1 VLLINDN
8 IAALGAEN
16 NLDATDTAM
25 STVVGQLS
33 SGLQIQTAADNPAG
47 YSIAQSLQSEING
60 YGAAESNAQ
69 TAVSV
74 LQTAQGAI
82 NQQEAIL
89 QQANTIATQAANTTT
104 DNGTAN
110 TADTQEFQSLIA
122 QLDQIAQSTTYAG
135 INLLNT
141 AAAYTNGS
149 GVLVSAVGEPVLT
162 FQVGP
167 AAGNASDE
175 VAVNLVN
182 TSAAS
187 LAVSGLSLDSVA
199 SASAAMTAVQTAIQT
214 LASAAAVLG
223 SSQNQI
229 QTLSNNVTVAQQN
242 LTSAHADLVDVNV
255 AQATSQFTSLQIL
268 EQSGIS
274 VLSQAQQ
281 LPQLAL
287 KLI

>member
-1 VLLINDN
+1 MLQINDN

-16 NLDATDTAM
+16 NLNATDTQL
-25 STVVGQLS
+25 SSVVSQLS
-33 SGLQIQTAADNPAG
+33 SGLAIQTAADNPAG

-60 YGAAESNAQ
+60 YGAAISNSQ

-74 LQTAQGAI
+74 LQTAQSAM

-104 DNGTAN
+104 AADPSAASADN
-110 TADTQEFQSLIA
+110 QEFQSLIA
-122 QLDQIAQSTTYAG
+122 QLDQIASSTTYAG
-135 INLLNT
+135 VNLLDGSN
-141 AAAYTNGS
+141 AA
-149 GVLVSAVGEPVLT
+149 LT

-167 AAGNASDE
+167 EDNANDQVG
-175 VAVNLVN
+175 VAL
-182 TSAAS
+182 TSTSSTS
-187 LAVSGLSLDSVA
+187 LAVNSLDISTVAGADTAMASVQ
-199 SASAAMTAVQTAIQT
+199 AAINT
-214 LASAAAVLG
+214 LASAAASLG

-229 QTLSNNVTVAQQN
+229 QALSNNVTVAQQN
-242 LTSAHADLVDVNV
+242 LSSAHADLVDVNV
-255 AQATSQFTSLQIL
+255 ASATSQFTSLQIL

-274 VLSQAQQ
+274 VLAQAQQ

>member
-1 VLLINDN
+1 MLLINDN
-8 IAALGAEN
+8 VAALGAEN
-16 NLDATDTAM
+16 NLNATDTAM
-25 STVVGQLS
+25 SSVVGQLS

-74 LQTAQGAI
+74 LQTAQGAM

-110 TADTQEFQSLIA
+110 KADSQEFASLVA
-122 QLDQIAQSTTYAG
+122 QLDQIAQSTSYAG
-135 INLLNT
+135 VSLLNT
-141 AAAYTNGS
+141 T
-149 GVLVSAVGEPVLT
+149 SANNVLT

-167 AAGNASDE
+167 DATNAADT
-175 VAVNLVN
+175 VNVN
-182 TSAAS
+182 TSSSALLGGSA
-187 LAVSGLSLDSVA
+187 LSLDTVA
-199 SASAAMTAVQTAIQT
+199 GAQSAMVAVQAAINT
-214 LASAAAVLG
+214 LASAAASLG

-229 QTLSNNVTVAQQN
+229 QALSNNVTVAQQN

>member
-1 VLLINDN
+1 MLLINDN
-8 IAALGAEN
+8 VAALGAEN
-16 NLDATDTAM
+16 NLDATDTAL
-25 STVVGQLS
+25 SSVVGQLS

-74 LQTAQGAI
+74 LQTAQGAM

-104 DNGTAN
+104 AGTGGA
-110 TADTQEFQSLIA
+110 ADAAEFNSLIA
-122 QLDQIAQSTTYAG
+122 QLNQIASSTTYAG
-135 INLLNT
+135 TNLLD
-141 AAAYTNGS
+141 GS
-149 GVLVSAVGEPVLT
+149 ATSLV

-167 AAGNASDE
+167 TAGSADQVTVTLANTTGSALFSGATFDISSVAGAE
-175 VAVNLVN
+175 SAMVAVQ
-182 TSAAS
+182 SA
-187 LAVSGLSLDSVA
+187 
-199 SASAAMTAVQTAIQT
+199 INT
-214 LASAAAVLG
+214 LASDAAAVG

-229 QTLSNNVTVAQQN
+229 QALSNNVTVAQQN

-255 AQATSQFTSLQIL
+255 ASATSQFTSLQIL

>member
-1 VLLINDN
+1 MLLINDN

-16 NLDATDTAM
+16 NLDATDNAL
-25 STVVGQLS
+25 SSVVGQMS
-33 SGLQIQTAADNPAG
+33 SGLQIQTASDTPAG

-60 YGAAESNAQ
+60 YGAAEGNAQ

-74 LQTAQGAI
+74 LQTAEGAM

-89 QQANTIATQAANTTT
+89 QQANTLATQAANTTT
-104 DNGTAN
+104 EKDTTAAAADN
-110 TADTQEFQSLIA
+110 QEFSSLIS
-122 QLDQIAQSTTYAG
+122 QLDQIASSTTYAG
-135 INLLNT
+135 VNLLD
-141 AAAYTNGS
+141 GS
-149 GVLVSAVGEPVLT
+149 NPTLT

-167 AAGNASDE
+167 TNAAAD
-175 VAVNLVN
+175 AVGVN
-182 TSAAS
+182 FVTTTSTG
-187 LAVSGLSLDSVA
+187 LNVSGLSIATVA
-199 SASAAMTAVQTAIQT
+199 SATAAMASVQAAINT
-214 LASAAAVLG
+214 LASAAAAVG

-229 QTLSNNVTVAQQN
+229 QALSNNVAVAQQN

-274 VLSQAQQ
+274 VLAQAQQ

>member
-1 VLLINDN
+1 MLLINDN

-25 STVVGQLS
+25 SNVVGQLS

-47 YSIAQSLQSEING
+47 YSIAQSLQAEING

-82 NQQEAIL
+82 NAQESIL
-89 QQANTIATQAANTTT
+89 QQANTIATQAANSTTAG
-104 DNGTAN
+104 NATAAA
-110 TADTQEFQSLIA
+110 ADQQEFASLIN
-122 QLDQIAQSTTYAG
+122 QLDQIASSTTYAG
-135 INLLNT
+135 VSLLSSST
-141 AAAYTNGS
+141 A
-149 GVLVSAVGEPVLT
+149 VLT

-167 AAGNASDE
+167 QASAADA
-175 VAVNLVN
+175 VAVNLTATSSGALGVALTGTGAVAVN
-182 TSAAS
+182 TVGSAT
-187 LAVSGLSLDSVA
+187 
-199 SASAAMTAVQTAIQT
+199 AAMTAVQSAINT
-214 LASAAAVLG
+214 LASFAAALG

-229 QTLSNNVTVAQQN
+229 QALSNNVTVAQQN

-255 AQATSQFTSLQIL
+255 ASATSQFTSLQIL

>member
-1 VLLINDN
+1 
-8 IAALGAEN
+8 
-16 NLDATDTAM
+16 
-25 STVVGQLS
+25 
-33 SGLQIQTAADNPAG
+33 AG
-47 YSIAQSLQSEING
+47 YSIAQSLQAEING

-82 NQQEAIL
+82 NAQESIL
-89 QQANTIATQAANTTT
+89 QQANTIATQAANSTTAG
-104 DNGTAN
+104 NATAAA
-110 TADTQEFQSLIA
+110 ADQQEFASLIN
-122 QLDQIAQSTTYAG
+122 QLDQIASSTTYAG
-135 INLLNT
+135 VSLLSSST
-141 AAAYTNGS
+141 A
-149 GVLVSAVGEPVLT
+149 VLT

-167 AAGNASDE
+167 QASAADA
-175 VAVNLVN
+175 VAVNLTATSSGALGVALTGTGAVAVN
-182 TSAAS
+182 TVGSAT
-187 LAVSGLSLDSVA
+187 
-199 SASAAMTAVQTAIQT
+199 AAMTAVQSAINT
-214 LASAAAVLG
+214 LASFAAALG

-229 QTLSNNVTVAQQN
+229 QALSNNVTVAQQN

-255 AQATSQFTSLQIL
+255 ASATSQFTSLQIL

>member
-1 VLLINDN
+1 MLLINDN

-47 YSIAQSLQSEING
+47 YSIAQSLQTEING
-60 YGAAESNAQ
+60 YGAAQSNAQ

-74 LQTAQGAI
+74 LQTAQGAM

-89 QQANTIATQAANTTT
+89 QQANTIATEAANTTT
-104 DNGTAN
+104 AGNSTAAA
-110 TADTQEFQSLIA
+110 ADQQEFSSLIT
-122 QLDQIAQSTTYAG
+122 QLDQIASSTTYAG
-135 INLLNT
+135 VSLL
-141 AAAYTNGS
+141 S
-149 GVLVSAVGEPVLT
+149 GATSALT

-167 AAGNASDE
+167 DASNSADA
-175 VAVNLVN
+175 VAVSLTA
-182 TSAAS
+182 TSSGALS
-187 LAVSGLSLDSVA
+187 VSGLSVTSVA
-199 SASAAMTAVQTAIQT
+199 SATAAMTAVQTAINT
-214 LASAAAVLG
+214 LASAAAALG

-229 QTLSNNVTVAQQN
+229 QALSNNVTVAQQN

>member
-1 VLLINDN
+1 MLLINDN
-8 IAALGAEN
+8 VAALGAEN
-16 NLDATDTAM
+16 NLDTTDTAL
-25 STVVGQLS
+25 SSVVGQLS

-74 LQTAQGAI
+74 LQTAQGAM

-104 DNGTAN
+104 AGTGEAGSGGA
-110 TADTQEFQSLIA
+110 ADEAEFNSLLA
-122 QLDQIAQSTTYAG
+122 QLNQIASSTTYAG
-135 INLLNT
+135 TNLLD
-141 AAAYTNGS
+141 GS
-149 GVLVSAVGEPVLT
+149 TTSLV

-167 AAGNASDE
+167 STGSADVVTVALTSTTGSALLGTAALNINT
-175 VAVNLVN
+175 VAGAQ
-182 TSAAS
+182 S
-187 LAVSGLSLDSVA
+187 
-199 SASAAMTAVQTAIQT
+199 AMTAVQDAINT
-214 LASAAAVLG
+214 LASDAAALG

-229 QTLSNNVTVAQQN
+229 QALSNNVTVAQQN

-255 AQATSQFTSLQIL
+255 ASATSQFTSLQIL

>member
-1 VLLINDN
+1 MLLINDN
-8 IAALGAEN
+8 VAALGAEN
-16 NLDATDTAM
+16 NLDATDVAL
-25 STVVGQLS
+25 SSVVGQLS

-60 YGAAESNAQ
+60 YGAAENNAQ

-104 DNGTAN
+104 GLGSGGA
-110 TADTQEFQSLIA
+110 ADQQEFASLIA

-135 INLLNT
+135 ATLLN
-141 AAAYTNGS
+141 GS
-149 GVLVSAVGEPVLT
+149 NTVLT

-167 AAGNASDE
+167 ANAAADQ
-175 VAVNLVN
+175 VAVNLVTT
-182 TSAAS
+182 TSAG
-187 LAVSGLSLDSVA
+187 LNVSGLNISTVGGA
-199 SASAAMTAVQTAIQT
+199 QAAMASVQAAIT
-214 LASAAAVLG
+214 SLASAAAALG

-229 QTLSNNVTVAQQN
+229 QALSNNVTVAQQN

>member
-1 VLLINDN
+1 MEMLLINDN

-16 NLDATDTAM
+16 NLDATDNAM
-25 STVVGQLS
+25 SSVVGQLS

-74 LQTAQGAI
+74 LQTAQGAM

-89 QQANTIATQAANTTT
+89 QQANTIATEAANTTT
-104 DNGTAN
+104 AGNATAAAADN
-110 TADTQEFQSLIA
+110 QEFQSLIA
-122 QLDQIAQSTTYAG
+122 QLDQIASSTSYAG
-135 INLLNT
+135 VSLLNG
-141 AAAYTNGS
+141 TNPS
-149 GVLVSAVGEPVLT
+149 LT

-167 AAGNASDE
+167 TASTSDA
-175 VAVNLVN
+175 VSVNLVAT
-182 TSAAS
+182 TSAS
-187 LAVSGLSLDSVA
+187 LSVSGLAINTVA
-199 SASAAMTAVQTAIQT
+199 SATAAMTAVQTAIST
-214 LASAAAVLG
+214 LASAAAALG

-229 QTLSNNVTVAQQN
+229 QALSNNVTVAQQN
-242 LTSAHADLVDVNV
+242 LSSAHADLVDVNV

-274 VLSQAQQ
+274 VLAQAQQ

>member
-1 VLLINDN
+1 MLLINDN
-8 IAALGAEN
+8 VAALGAEN
-16 NLDATDTAM
+16 NLDTTDTAL
-25 STVVGQLS
+25 SSVVGQLS

-60 YGAAESNAQ
+60 YGAAEGNAQ

-74 LQTAQGAI
+74 LQTAEGAM

-104 DNGTAN
+104 AGSGGA
-110 TADTQEFQSLIA
+110 ADKAEFDSLIA

-135 INLLNT
+135 TSLLNGT
-141 AAAYTNGS
+141 SSAA
-149 GVLVSAVGEPVLT
+149 LT

-167 AAGNASDE
+167 TASSADQ
-175 VAVNLVN
+175 VTVSLTN
-182 TSAAS
+182 TTAS
-187 LAVSGLSLDSVA
+187 QLFSGATFDISTVGGAQS
-199 SASAAMTAVQTAIQT
+199 AMTAVQAAINT
-214 LASAAAVLG
+214 LASDAAALG

-229 QTLSNNVTVAQQN
+229 QALSNNVTVAQQN

-255 AQATSQFTSLQIL
+255 ASATSQFTSLQIL

>member
-1 VLLINDN
+1 MLLINDN
-8 IAALGAEN
+8 VAALGAEN

-25 STVVGQLS
+25 QNVVGQLS
-33 SGLQIQTAADNPAG
+33 SGLQINTAADNPAG

-74 LQTAQGAI
+74 LQTAQGAM

-89 QQANTIATQAANTTT
+89 QQANTIATQAANTID
-104 DNGTAN
+104 DNGTASA
-110 TADTQEFQSLIA
+110 ADTQEFTSLVA

-135 INLLNT
+135 VSLLNT
-141 AAAYTNGS
+141 GS
-149 GVLVSAVGEPVLT
+149 TLT

-167 AAGNASDE
+167 SVTTADSVSVALANTAATALLG
-175 VAVNLVN
+175 
-182 TSAAS
+182 AAT
-187 LAVSGLSLDSVA
+187 LSLNSVA
-199 SASAAMTAVQTAIQT
+199 SATAAMTAVQSAINT
-214 LASAAAVLG
+214 LASAAAALG

-229 QTLSNNVTVAQQN
+229 QALSNNVTVAQQN

-255 AQATSQFTSLQIL
+255 AAATSQFTSLQIL

-287 KLI
+287 KLL

>member
-1 VLLINDN
+1 MTMLLINDN

-25 STVVGQLS
+25 SNVVGQLS

-47 YSIAQSLQSEING
+47 YSIAQSLQAEING

-82 NQQEAIL
+82 NAQESIL
-89 QQANTIATQAANTTT
+89 QQANTIATQAANSTTAG
-104 DNGTAN
+104 NATAAA
-110 TADTQEFQSLIA
+110 ADQQEFASLIN
-122 QLDQIAQSTTYAG
+122 QLDQIASSTTYAG
-135 INLLNT
+135 VSLLSSST
-141 AAAYTNGS
+141 A
-149 GVLVSAVGEPVLT
+149 VLT

-167 AAGNASDE
+167 QASAADA
-175 VAVNLVN
+175 VAVNLTATSSGALGVALTGTGAVAVN
-182 TSAAS
+182 TVGSAT
-187 LAVSGLSLDSVA
+187 
-199 SASAAMTAVQTAIQT
+199 AAMTAVQSAINT
-214 LASAAAVLG
+214 LASFAAALG

-229 QTLSNNVTVAQQN
+229 QALSNNVTVAQQN

-255 AQATSQFTSLQIL
+255 ASATSQFTSLQIL